1 MQHKQITASRDREF
15 THSRAHFFEREE
27 PVRKEIR
34 NETREINNNENNEN
48 QNKKTE
54 AGKIETEKTLTSGE
68 NIIIQCIA
76 SGVIIILVLLISL
89 VDIPPALTI
98 QRGIRFALTGAN
110 TPSELINNIQEFR
123 ENWLNW
129 EGIQF
134 TPVPGYP
141 ALEPPLY
148 PYPIYPN
155 AQPNI
160 NNSDNIEY
168 YSMTAEGEES
178 NPQIPEPSVVL
189 ELWD

>member
-1 MQHKQITASRDREF
+1 MYHKQIAEPKEF
-15 THSRAHFFEREE
+15 THSRAHIFEREE
-27 PVRKEIR
+27 PTISKSS
-34 NETREINNNENNEN
+34 NNKNNNKENH
-48 QNKKTE
+48 NKGHEKNHSE
-54 AGKIETEKTLTSGE
+54 SEKTLTAGE
-68 NIIIQCIA
+68 NIIVQCIV

-89 VDIPPALTI
+89 VDIPPTTAI

-110 TPSELINNIQEFR
+110 TPTELIYNIQEFR
-123 ENWLNW
+123 ENWINW
-129 EGIQF
+129 EGIQI

-160 NNSDNIEY
+160 NHSNNLGNSNNIEDY
-168 YSMTAEGEES
+168 NMTAEGEES
-178 NPQIPEPSVVL
+178 INPQIPEPSIVL